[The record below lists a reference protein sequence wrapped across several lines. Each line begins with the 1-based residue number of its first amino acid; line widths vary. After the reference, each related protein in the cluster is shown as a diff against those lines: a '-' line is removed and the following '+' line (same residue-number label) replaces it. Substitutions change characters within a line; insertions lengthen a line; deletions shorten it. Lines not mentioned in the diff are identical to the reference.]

1 MSEYM
6 QILIESDE
14 SGHDYIFPISLK
26 DQWEVLKK
34 RIENTEEYSDD
45 WYDAIDD
52 FSDVFE
58 QYRLGGAID
67 AELFV
72 KKEYFDT

>member
-58 QYRLGGAID
+58 
-67 AELFV
+67 
-72 KKEYFDT
+72 